1 MQTRWRQTRLTSA
14 RGARDEYSATL
25 SHAGRANVKPAN
37 FVAAFLL
44 IAFVA
49 SAKLQ
54 NEKENSER
62 KRRERERE
70 RERDKF
76 VLPVTHRKAAE
87 CAISG
92 HSPVLVYDC
101 STVGSL
107 NFNNRFS
114 N

>member
-49 SAKLQ
+49 STKLQ
-54 NEKENSER
+54 NEKENIVKGREKETSLR
-62 KRRERERE
+62 FRRLAG
-70 RERDKF
+70 K
-76 VLPVTHRKAAE
+76 LRKAQFR
-87 CAISG
+87 AILS
-92 HSPVLVYDC
+92 SSYMTSSFYSSQP
-101 STVGSL
+101 
-107 NFNNRFS
+107 
-114 N
+114 